1 MLWEEKCLQDTCW
14 LEGERE
20 ELWEPFA
27 ARLPRPAGQDDD
39 DVVRQACCK
48 QLAAEGELSQAC
60 NALLSPPLLSHDD
73 AGVLDKMRAKHP
85 SSQPALPGLVP
96 LGPPLQSQVPDITVD
111 QVLSSARGLRR
122 GSAAGYTGL
131 RGEHLRETLG
141 TPHCDEVAAHLA
153 DVVRLFA
160 SGAAPPELAP
170 HLAGAALLAIPKGA
184 DDVGLLL

>member
-1 MLWEEKCLQDTCW
+1 M
-14 LEGERE
+14 
-20 ELWEPFA
+20 
-27 ARLPRPAGQDDD
+27 
-39 DVVRQACCK
+39 
-48 QLAAEGELSQAC
+48 
-60 NALLSPPLLSHDD
+60 
-73 AGVLDKMRAKHP
+73 
-85 SSQPALPGLVP
+85 
-96 LGPPLQSQVPDITVD
+96 PDITVD